1 MKLHLK
7 AGLRLLIIFMLST
20 FFTFSSTAQKSKLDW
35 ANDTISK
42 ADAIGGKNTYLNTIR
57 GSGQSAT
64 EQINL
69 PVDKLKE
76 IIDACAAN
84 NISNVAV
91 MIISLRQSDIQ
102 RYRKN
107 NPGLPSNIKDSELK
121 GRQMIVIK
129 VPKSAFT
136 ASMSQMGA
144 KLNSPVNSSLSA
156 SLLSAG
162 LLQIKELYKEL
173 PFASGS
179 YYFSFGAMCPPPASC
194 DTEESF

>member
-1 MKLHLK
+1 MKLHPK
-7 AGLRLLIIFMLST
+7 AGLQFLITIMLSAI
-20 FFTFSSTAQKSKLDW
+20 FTFSSTAQKNNLDW

-42 ADAIGGKNTYLNTIR
+42 GDAIGGKNSYLNTIR
-57 GSGQSAT
+57 GSGQNAT

-84 NISNVAV
+84 NISTVAV

-102 RYRKN
+102 RYKKN
-107 NPGLPSNIKDSELK
+107 NPDIPSNLKDSDLK

-129 VPKSAFT
+129 VPRSAFT
-136 ASMSQMGA
+136 APMSQKGA
-144 KLNSPVNSSLSA
+144 KSNSRVANSLSA

-162 LLQIKELYKEL
+162 LVQIKELYKEL

-179 YYFSFGAMCPPPASC
+179 YYFSFGSMCPPPAAC
-194 DTEESF
+194 DTEE

>member
-1 MKLHLK
+1 MKLYPK
-7 AGLRLLIIFMLST
+7 TGLRFLIIILLSSI
-20 FFTFSSTAQKSKLDW
+20 FTFSSTAQKNKLDW

-42 ADAIGGKNTYLNTIR
+42 ADAMGGKNTYLNTIR

-64 EQINL
+64 EQINI

-91 MIISLRQSDIQ
+91 MIISLRQSDIE
-102 RYRKN
+102 RYKKN
-107 NPGLPSNIKDSELK
+107 NPDITSNLKDSDLK

-129 VPKSAFT
+129 VPRSAF
-136 ASMSQMGA
+136 AAQMSQMGT
-144 KLNSPVNSSLSA
+144 KLNSPVTSSLSA

-162 LLQIKELYKEL
+162 LVQIKELYKEL

-179 YYFSFGAMCPPPASC
+179 YYFSFGAMCPPPAAC
-194 DTEESF
+194 DTE